1 MKGLIFNIQR
11 YSIQDG
17 PGIRTTVFMKGCPL
31 KCIWCANPEGQ
42 KPVPEILYD
51 KNKCNKCYKCVN
63 ACLNGAISIFQDG
76 FIDINRRICKKC
88 KNYSC
93 IDACEEEAIKL
104 VGRFVTIEKLMK
116 EVEKDSLFYRNS
128 NGGVTLSG
136 GEPTKQFE
144 FILEFLKNCK
154 EKGIHTT
161 LDTCGYTSWGTLKR
175 ILEYTDLVLYDIK
188 HIDSEKH
195 KKLTGVSNEIILNNA
210 KNLLSAKVPTIF
222 RIPIIPEY
230 NDEKEN
236 IEAIAR
242 FLKEIGGKEVNLL
255 PYHRLGIKKYERLGI
270 NYPLK
275 IKSPNKKSLEEIKT
289 IFEEKGLK
297 CLII

>member
-51 KNKCNKCYKCVN
+51 KNKCNKCYQCVN
-63 ACLNGAISIFQDG
+63 ACLHGAISIFQDG
-76 FIDINRRICKKC
+76 FIDINRRICKRC
-88 KNYSC
+88 KKYPC
-93 IDACEEEAIKL
+93 IDACEEEALKL
-104 VGRFVTIEKLMK
+104 VGKFVTIEELMQ

-144 FILEFLKNCK
+144 FILEFFKRCK
-154 EKGIHTT
+154 EKGIHTI
-161 LDTCGYTSWGTLKR
+161 LDTCGYTSWGSLKK
-175 ILEYTDLVLYDIK
+175 ILEYIDLVLYDIK

-195 KKLTGVSNEIILNNA
+195 KKFTGVSNEIILSNA
-210 KNLLSAKVPTIF
+210 KALLDNNIKTIF
-222 RIPIIPEY
+222 RIPIIPGY

-236 IEAIAR
+236 IETIAR

-255 PYHRLGIKKYERLGI
+255 PYHRLGIKKYEKLGI
-270 NYPLK
+270 NYSLK
-275 IKSPNKKSLEEIKT
+275 IQSPTKRSLEEIKA
-289 IFEEKGLK
+289 IFKEKGLK